1 MWSGILRGVLI
12 SVLFGFV
19 LFVLIPVHVPRPAF
33 IPGFAPP
40 PDMWP
45 RTVSIA
51 GIVLGL
57 IVAVLAWAGPVARP
71 APNPE
76 KQPAEPVGLPVL
88 IGRFA
93 LVVLAFGLF
102 IMLVPRIGF
111 VLAAIL
117 LTAAAILL
125 TGERQR
131 LVWGTIVAVALP
143 IVLALFFNSALGTQF
158 PKGPFSALLGF

>member
-1 MWSGILRGVLI
+1 MWSGILRGVLV
-12 SVLFGFV
+12 SVLFGIV

-57 IVAVLAWAGPVARP
+57 IVAVLAWAGPVARSVP
-71 APNPE
+71 DPE
-76 KQPAEPVGLPVL
+76 KQPAGAVGLPVL
-88 IGRFA
+88 VGRFA
-93 LVVLAFGLF
+93 LVVLAFALF
-102 IMLVPRIGF
+102 VVLVPLIGF

-117 LTAAAILL
+117 LTATAILL
-125 TGERQR
+125 TGERRR
-131 LVWGTIVAVALP
+131 LVWGAIVAVALP
-143 IVLALFFNSALGTQF
+143 VALALFFNSALGTQF
-158 PKGPFSALLGF
+158 PKGPFSAFLGF